1 LIDNQEHQ
9 KYFNDQKLLKDLK
22 LKFVRYASEE
32 VLRRSTNSEADKLI
46 QDIPSYLNDNHD
58 KFVNEVWERKS

>member
-46 QDIPSYLNDNHD
+46 
-58 KFVNEVWERKS
+58 